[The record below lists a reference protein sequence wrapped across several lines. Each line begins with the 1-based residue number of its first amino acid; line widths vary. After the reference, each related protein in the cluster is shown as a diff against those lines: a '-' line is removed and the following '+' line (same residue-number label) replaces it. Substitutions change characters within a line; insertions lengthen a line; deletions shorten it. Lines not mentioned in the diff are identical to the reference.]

1 MDPCMKIYRLDKGI
15 ILVGKAWEIR
25 TKLKEY
31 SHLYATVYEWITDE
45 NKPNSKNTSLF
56 HHKNHK

>member
-1 MDPCMKIYRLDKGI
+1 MVPRMKIYRLNKGI

-31 SHLYATVYEWITDE
+31 SRIYGTVNEWINNE
-45 NKPNSKNTSLF
+45 NKESIKKSPHPHAPIRK
-56 HHKNHK
+56 